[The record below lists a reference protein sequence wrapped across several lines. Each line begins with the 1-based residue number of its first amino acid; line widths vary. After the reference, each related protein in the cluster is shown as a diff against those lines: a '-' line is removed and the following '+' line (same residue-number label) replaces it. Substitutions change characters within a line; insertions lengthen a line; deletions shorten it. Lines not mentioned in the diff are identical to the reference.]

1 MFQSTTNIQVRM
13 QDELNKLNAL
23 IAFGNE
29 RGLATRWIDAHSR
42 INDIWFNRFGVPD
55 NGCVE
60 FVRQSID
67 EVSELERV
75 GALSEYQAQC
85 IYGAVVALYAD
96 KNFLQH
102 CRKFGMR

>member
-1 MFQSTTNIQVRM
+1 MFQNTSLQSRM
-13 QDELNKLNAL
+13 QDEIAKVKAL
-23 IAFGNE
+23 CAFGHE
-29 RGLATRWIDAHSR
+29 RGLETRWIDAHSR
-42 INDIWFNRFGVPD
+42 INDIWFNRMND
-55 NGCVE
+55 YGCAD

-75 GALSEYQAQC
+75 GVLTGYQARC
-85 IYGAVVALYAD
+85 VYGAIVALYAD